1 MAVHGNPSQRIPSQR
16 VEGARGWSDRCQAGV
31 QPGDQLKGP
40 SLNTALSYASAPDGA
55 SIAFNVL
62 PAARPG
68 APRLVVVADLVLG
81 SYQLQTDSP
90 AAHGFLEALQ
100 QHFEVLVSDP
110 RGTGFSAGEQ
120 ATMPLSEA
128 PDDIATLTEHLGW
141 DRYAVLGVMTDGPRA
156 IVHAARH
163 PDRVS
168 RLVLWC
174 APVSMTRMLGTS
186 RGQAL
191 SELAARDADLFVNTL
206 AHSMLGWDTPE
217 ESRRLA
223 QLMRTGTPSLEDM
236 VRRVHAADAEF
247 ALGDLTMPTLVMY
260 RRQLDVL
267 TFDMARELVE
277 HIQGA
282 QLALIPGSSLAPY
295 AEPSAPV
302 LHGIL
307 DFLGVSDSQVA
318 ASARPV
324 RMLDELEQEVS
335 TLTGRQTEVLRLLAG
350 GMTNREIA
358 SALDISVH
366 TVDRHISQIYRR
378 IGARGRADATG
389 YAIRHALVD

>member
-1 MAVHGNPSQRIPSQR
+1 VRAAAAISAKR
-16 VEGARGWSDRCQAGV
+16 AR
-31 QPGDQLKGP
+31 PGDQQLKGP

-62 PAARPG
+62 SARRPG

-81 SYQLQTDSP
+81 AYQLQTESP

-128 PDDIATLTEHLGW
+128 PDDIATLTKYLGW
-141 DRYAVLGVMTDGPRA
+141 DSYAVLGVMTDGPRA
-156 IVHAARH
+156 IAHAARH
-163 PDRVS
+163 PDRVTG
-168 RLVLWC
+168 LVLWC
-174 APVSMTRMLGTS
+174 APASMMRMLGTS

-191 SELAARDADLFVNTL
+191 SELAARDPELFVDTL
-206 AHSMLGWDTPE
+206 AHSLLGWDTPE

-223 QLMRTGTPSLEDM
+223 QLVRTGTPSLEDM
-236 VRRVHAADAEF
+236 VRRVHAADAQF
-247 ALGDLTMPTLVMY
+247 ALADLAMPTLVMY

-277 HIQGA
+277 RIEGA

-302 LHGIL
+302 LHGIF
-307 DFLGVSDSQVA
+307 DFLGVSDVAVA
-318 ASARPV
+318 ASAHPV
-324 RMLDELEQEVS
+324 RMLDQLEQEAS
-335 TLTGRQTEVLRLLAG
+335 ELTGRQTEVLRLLAG
-350 GMTNREIA
+350 GLTNREIA
-358 SALDISVH
+358 TSLDISVH

-378 IGARGRADATG
+378 IGARGRAEATG
-389 YAIRHALVD
+389 YAIRHALVE